1 MISRFVSIFVGLIF
15 ILASFAISFALLGK
29 LQSQTTSSSEATSVS
44 KSNVTGAPIPE
55 LSPPA
60 KASNQMY
67 SEEEN
72 LEATIKEIQGFRYD
86 PTGRRDPF
94 KPYGESK
101 KDIPEISSNILPT
114 DVPSNYPPL
123 QLYDL
128 SQFKVVAISW
138 DHSNPKALI
147 SDPAGKQ
154 HLIRKET
161 RIGRN
166 RGFVAEIREG
176 EIVVIEPVENQ
187 GVTSAQTRI
196 LSIYSSREGGK

>member
-1 MISRFVSIFVGLIF
+1 MSRFVSIFVGVIF
-15 ILASFAISFALLGK
+15 ILASLLISIGLIGK
-29 LQSQTTSSSEATSVS
+29 IQSQTAG
-44 KSNVTGAPIPE
+44 SNVAAPLKEESSTQSGLATTSKVPV
-55 LSPPA
+55 
-60 KASNQMY
+60 SNQAY

-72 LEATIKEIQGFRYD
+72 LELTIKEIQGFRYD

-94 KPYGESK
+94 KPFGESK
-101 KDIPEISSNILPT
+101 KETVDLGPSASVPADLPA
-114 DVPSNYPPL
+114 NYPPL

-138 DHSNPKALI
+138 DHDNPKALI
-147 SDPAGKQ
+147 SDPSGKQ

-187 GVTSAQTRI
+187 GVTNAQTRI
-196 LSIYSSREGGK
+196 LSIYSSKEGGK